1 MNDVLQLSGV
11 RVIMS
16 QEGCQVMCALG
27 RKQQGF
33 TLIELMIVVAI
44 IGILALFAIPKYLQ
58 WQARS
63 MQAEAKSA
71 LAGIYSAEIAFFGEF
86 NRYSG
91 FSEISFRVAGSR
103 QKYTYRTQASTPAGA
118 PAAIELLAPIGGPT
132 PDNSSSPVASMGGG
146 VPGFT
151 ATATANLDNDPTYD
165 EWHVNDAKG
174 GLISPDV
181 NDVSS

>member
-1 MNDVLQLSGV
+1 MNAEVK
-11 RVIMS
+11 R
-16 QEGCQVMCALG
+16 E
-27 RKQQGF
+27 QGF

-63 MQAEAKSA
+63 LQAEAKSA

-118 PAAIELLAPIGGPT
+118 PAAVEVLAPPLGPT
-132 PDNSSSPVASMGGG
+132 PDNSGFPAASMTGGL
-146 VPGFT
+146 PGFT
-151 ATATANLDNDPTYD
+151 ATATADIDTDPTFD
-165 EWHVNDAKG
+165 EWHVNDAKV
-174 GLISPDV
+174 GLTSPDV

>member
-1 MNDVLQLSGV
+1 MK
-11 RVIMS
+11 R
-16 QEGCQVMCALG
+16 E
-27 RKQQGF
+27 QGF

-63 MQAEAKSA
+63 IQAEAKSA
-71 LAGIYSAEIAFFGEF
+71 LAGIYSAEIAFFGEY

-103 QKYTYRTQASTPAGA
+103 QKYTYRTQASTPVGT
-118 PAAIELLAPIGGPT
+118 PAAIEVLAPLGGPT
-132 PDNSSSPVASMGGG
+132 PDNSSFPAASMGGG
-146 VPGFT
+146 VAGFT

-165 EWHVNDAKG
+165 EWHVNDAKV
-174 GLISPDV
+174 GLALPDV
-181 NDVSS
+181 TDITS